1 MKKNVKAVTYLRVSG
16 KGQVDGHGFDRQRE
30 TIARHAKANGIA
42 LAGEYRDEGVSGTK
56 ETADRAGLA
65 AMLDRLEHNGVKVV
79 LVERSDRI
87 ARDLVVGEIIL
98 GQLRDIGVRVI
109 EAESGTDLTA
119 GDQDNPTG
127 KLIRQILGVVAEFEK
142 DVIVLKLRA
151 ARERIRRDK
160 GRCEGRKPYG
170 DRPGEARGL
179 ERLRQLRRKPRK
191 GKRLSFA
198 KIADQLNAEQ
208 LPTRT
213 GRPWTPGS
221 VHAIVKRLSRPAKV
235 IAAAPGSEVAGQE

>member
-1 MKKNVKAVTYLRVSG
+1 MKKTVKAVAYLRVSG
-16 KGQVDGHGFDRQRE
+16 KGQVDGHGFDRQRD
-30 TIARHAKANGIA
+30 TIAKHAKANRID
-42 LAGEYRDEGVSGTK
+42 LVGEYRDEGVSGSK

-65 AMLDRLEHNGVKVV
+65 EMLDRLAHNGVKNV

-98 GQLRDIGVRVI
+98 GQMRDLGVHVV

-151 ARERIRRDK
+151 ARDRVRRDK
-160 GRCEGRKPYG
+160 GRCEGRKPFG
-170 DRPGEARGL
+170 TRPGESQVLDRIK
-179 ERLRQLRRKPRK
+179 QLRRKPRK
-191 GKRLSFA
+191 GKRLSYA
-198 KIADQLNAEQ
+198 KIADQLNAEGQ
-208 LPTRT
+208 PTRT
-213 GRPWTPGS
+213 GRPWAPGS
-221 VHAIVKRLSRPAKV
+221 VHAILSRSKPTMAKASV
-235 IAAAPGSEVAGQE
+235 